1 MSTPT
6 FRARPRRLVAIA
18 LLALVAGCH
27 RPPPG
32 PDKDGNRVEQPI
44 AAKDDSKIACATGGS
59 EMAADSCTVETEADG
74 TLVVR
79 NPEGG
84 FHRLRPTND
93 GSAVVAA
100 DGAERAQVMLVDG
113 NTIEIAI
120 GEDRYRLPAMVKG
133 LPAKP

>member
-1 MSTPT
+1 MSTLISS
-6 FRARPRRLVAIA
+6 RLVALA
-18 LLALVAGCH
+18 LLALAAGCH

-44 AAKDDSKIACATGGS
+44 AAKQDDSKIPCAVDGG
-59 EMAADSCTVETEADG
+59 EMTEAGCTVETEADG

-79 NPEGG
+79 NPDGG
-84 FHRLRPTND
+84 FHRLRPTTD
-93 GSAVVAA
+93 GSAVAAA

-113 NTIEIAI
+113 DTVEVAI
-120 GEDRYRLPAMVKG
+120 GADRYRLPATVKG

>member
-1 MSTPT
+1 MSTLT
-6 FRARPRRLVAIA
+6 SRRLLALA
-18 LLALVAGCH
+18 LLALAAGCN

-44 AAKDDSKIACATGGS
+44 AAKEDDSKIACAINGG
-59 EMAADSCTVETEADG
+59 EMTDDNCTVETEADG

-79 NPEGG
+79 DAEGG

-100 DGAERAQVMLVDG
+100 DGAERAQVMIVDG
-113 NTIEIAI
+113 NTIEVAI
-120 GEDRYRLPAMVKG
+120 GEDRYRLPATVKAP
-133 LPAKP
+133 PAKP